1 MIKKILLAKRTSE
14 GILENDFD
22 RMFTENCIS
31 LHEMISYFHAN
42 FIEYMEDM
50 EDIADV
56 YDVLT
61 INENLEGAGSRYSSR
76 SLQYQD
82 EKGNDSFHSLVDRLR
97 FCFVSYS
104 IPVMNHHPSSISH
117 SFSECKPS
125 SLPWVHS
132 QKVTNKQII
141 SSLYSRYCQV
151 YSTSFSSSDFRIE
164 MPSVLPTIY
173 PDLIQ
178 LKKKSMLFVY

>member
-61 INENLEGAGSRYSSR
+61 INENLEG
-76 SLQYQD
+76 
-82 EKGNDSFHSLVDRLR
+82 DR
-97 FCFVSYS
+97 
-104 IPVMNHHPSSISH
+104 
-117 SFSECKPS
+117 K
-125 SLPWVHS
+125 
-132 QKVTNKQII
+132 
-141 SSLYSRYCQV
+141 
-151 YSTSFSSSDFRIE
+151 
-164 MPSVLPTIY
+164 SV
-173 PDLIQ
+173 
-178 LKKKSMLFVY
+178 V

>member
-1 MIKKILLAKRTSE
+1 MPT
-14 GILENDFD
+14 
-22 RMFTENCIS
+22 
-31 LHEMISYFHAN
+31 
-42 FIEYMEDM
+42 
-50 EDIADV
+50 
-56 YDVLT
+56 
-61 INENLEGAGSRYSSR
+61 
-76 SLQYQD
+76 YQD

-104 IPVMNHHPSSISH
+104 IPVMNHHPSSITH

-132 QKVTNKQII
+132 QKVANKQII